1 MKLTRFAVSGVVLV
15 SLVAVD
21 AFAQLGSIRGKFV
34 DEDGNPVAD
43 LECVIEVAGEGGR
56 RTKGKTK
63 KNGEL
68 VKGGVRPGTYT
79 ITCTKEGFRPLPLST
94 QVSAFDQAN
103 LGEQVVYRLAP
114 GELSESQHARAQEL
128 LEEFNLASESGNDE
142 ETLAKLQELQAMMPD
157 SPEVMFNIASTYER
171 MGDKENAIENYS
183 MAAEKNPALAYDC
196 HLAIA
201 DLHGKDKEWPEAAAA
216 MGKAMEIQATDPVAM
231 FNYAVYAQNAGDTE
245 TAKSAYEKT
254 LTIDPN
260 RAIAY
265 YQLGLIAVN
274 QDETDTAITHFE
286 KFLELEPTHPQ
297 AEAAKGV
304 VEALKQKGSQ

>member
-1 MKLTRFAVSGVVLV
+1 MKLTRFAVSGAVLV

-34 DEDGNPVAD
+34 DEDGNPVGD
-43 LECVIEVAGEGGR
+43 LECAIEVAGEGGR

-128 LEEFNLASESGNDE
+128 LEEFNMANESGNDE
-142 ETLAKLQELQAMMPD
+142 ETLAKLKELQEMMPD
-157 SPEVMFNIASTYER
+157 SPAVIFNMATTYER
-171 MGDKENAIENYS
+171 MGDKENAIAHY
-183 MAAEKNPALAYDC
+183 EKALEADPAMAYDC
-196 HLAIA
+196 WLAIA
-201 DLHGKDKEWPEAAAA
+201 DLHGKDKEWPEASTA
-216 MGKAMEIQATDPVAM
+216 MGKAMAIQGTDPVAM
-231 FNYAVYAQNAGDTE
+231 FNYAVYAQNAGDTD

-260 RAIAY
+260 RALAH
-265 YQLGLIAVN
+265 YQLALIAVGQEEN
-274 QDETDTAITHFE
+274 DKAVTHFE
-286 KFLELEPTHPQ
+286 KFLELEPSHPQ
-297 AEAAKGV
+297 ADAAKDLI
-304 VEALKQKGSQ
+304 ERLKPAGN

>member
-1 MKLTRFAVSGVVLV
+1 MKLTRFAVSGAVLV

-43 LECVIEVAGEGGR
+43 LECAIEVSGEGGR

-68 VKGGVRPGTYT
+68 LKGGVRPGTYT

-114 GELSESQHARAQEL
+114 GELSETQHARAQEL
-128 LEEFNLASESGNDE
+128 LEEFNMASESGNEE
-142 ETLAKLQELQAMMPD
+142 ETLAKLLELQEMMPD
-157 SPEVMFNIASTYER
+157 SPEVMFNIASTYES
-171 MGDKENAIENYS
+171 MGDKENAIKNYT
-183 MAAEKNPALAYDC
+183 MAAEKNPQLAYDC

-201 DLHGKDKEWPEAAAA
+201 DLHGKDKEWPEASAA

-231 FNYAVYAQNAGDTE
+231 FNYAVYAQNAGE
-245 TAKSAYEKT
+245 TATAKGAYEKT
-254 LTIDPN
+254 LAIDPN
-260 RAIAY
+260 RALAH
-265 YQLGLIAVN
+265 YQLALIAVGEQEN
-274 QDETDTAITHFE
+274 DTAVMHFE
-286 KFLELEPTHPQ
+286 KFLELEPSHPQ
-297 AEAAKGV
+297 AGAAQELVKQ
-304 VEALKQKGSQ
+304 LKQSEQ